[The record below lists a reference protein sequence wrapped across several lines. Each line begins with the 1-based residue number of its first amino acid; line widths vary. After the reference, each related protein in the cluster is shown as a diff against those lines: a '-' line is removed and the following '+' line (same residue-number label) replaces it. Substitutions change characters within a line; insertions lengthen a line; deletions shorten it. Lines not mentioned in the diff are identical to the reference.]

1 MPLELLGKEI
11 EYEDYLP
18 KYEKITF
25 DHGDSKAVVTIDL
38 VDERVPKDKDPDQED
53 VNLDEEDSDEEISP
67 KFKVF
72 IEDPEPEMVKI
83 SAKNK
88 CIVELSRSKEELVT
102 DKEH

>member
-1 MPLELLGKEI
+1 MPKN
-11 EYEDYLP
+11 
-18 KYEKITF
+18 T
-25 DHGDSKAVVTIDL
+25 
-38 VDERVPKDKDPDQED
+38 DPEQED
-53 VNLDEEDSDEEISP
+53 VNLDEEDEDDEISP